1 MILNKKSAILN
12 ILSGTKPPMVSLLE
26 PSITWALANL
36 LPKYFIFLS
45 PNDTVSMVSQVSIVT

>member
-1 MILNKKSAILN
+1 M
-12 ILSGTKPPMVSLLE
+12 SGTKPPMVSLLE